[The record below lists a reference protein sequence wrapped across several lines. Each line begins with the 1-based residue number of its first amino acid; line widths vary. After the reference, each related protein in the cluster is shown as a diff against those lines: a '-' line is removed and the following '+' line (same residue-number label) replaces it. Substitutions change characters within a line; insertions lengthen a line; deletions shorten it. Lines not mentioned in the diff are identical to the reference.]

1 MTSPR
6 PAPPRR
12 LRGYALAIV
21 LLVSVLFSIALTS
34 MFFALGSATKL
45 TAQNLA
51 VRRSQYL
58 CDGVVDLAN
67 QEIRRMLRPPPRT
80 SGGFA
85 APPRQM
91 SIEELNAGLNPLRAG
106 VRRDGVT
113 INALQVDMSG
123 SEGRLSVVPSGALA
137 GTEIRVAELNLV
149 VNLSSGDGPPC
160 NARQVH
166 PLATVSLFQFPALSV
181 STLDANEPGSSDWRF
196 PNSFTYAWG
205 RNGASVAARDIDA
218 PQPRSASA
226 AALTLP
232 SAPDSS
238 TSTNGLHFLVEAPQ
252 PGDRAPARLAL
263 DADLRILDGEWY
275 VNDGS
280 YPGRRIYSDHPCT
293 DTTAAIGC
301 SNVTSSGNSR
311 AFADDTLPLRR
322 QYSRYERNRNGFLDG
337 TLATLGAGVVS
348 YGGVVGG
355 VGGEAHDP
363 AGFLSAAVCPVAGGG
378 AYTHAGECR
387 GSAAAG
393 GRRSALVD
401 AARSGFVDDGTPR
414 LPINIDLA
422 TLASAFSTRTE
433 GELGTELCLP
443 ASRIDTGGCRRVFN
457 GLVYI
462 SARRGTPLTT
472 SPLDVDVVPGDAR
485 AGEKVP
491 WPLCGEIA
499 TSQNSLDAG
508 EGAAG
513 VFTETHINGCD
524 DADYARVNAVR
535 LLRGRDLSAF
545 AVTGLTIATDL
556 PLYVVGDLNV
566 VGRNAR
572 VALIADRI
580 TAVSVAYSDRE
591 RPIAGS
597 GVAALPFSGSRNV
610 SWQTSILAGTPRE
623 SAEPTS
629 PPRANIVDL
638 VRTFESTNFG
648 IDLEGALAIGWA
660 NERPGGARAPNRFHW
675 TYPRDLLSAL
685 DTAHPPKPP
694 RATFLLPGARR

>member
-1 MTSPR
+1 MTRVR
-6 PAPPRR
+6 PLVRR
-12 LRGYALAIV
+12 RRGYALAIV
-21 LLVSVLFSIALTS
+21 LLVSVLFSIALSS

-51 VRRSQYL
+51 ARRAQYL

-91 SIEELNAGLNPLRAG
+91 SIEELNAGLNPLRDG

-113 INALQVDMSG
+113 INALEVDMSG

-137 GTEIRVAELNLV
+137 GTEIRVAELNLL

-181 STLDANEPGSSDWRF
+181 STLDANEPGGSDWRF
-196 PNSFTYAWG
+196 PNTFTYAWG
-205 RNGASVAARDIDA
+205 RNGSTFTSRDFASA
-218 PQPRSASA
+218 PQARSASA

-232 SAPDSS
+232 SAPESS
-238 TSTNGLHFLVEAPQ
+238 TSTNGLHFLIEAPE
-252 PGDRAPARLAL
+252 PGDRSPSRLAL

-280 YPGRRIYSDHPCT
+280 FPGRRIYSDHPCT
-293 DTTAAIGC
+293 DTTQAVGC
-301 SNVTSSGNSR
+301 SNVTGSGNSR
-311 AFADDTLPLRR
+311 AFADDSLGSRR
-322 QYSRYERNRNGFLDG
+322 LYSRYERNRNGFLDG
-337 TLATLGAGVVS
+337 TLSSLGVGVVS

-355 VGGEAHDP
+355 GGADAPNP
-363 AGFLSAAVCPVAGGG
+363 AGFLSSVACPVDGGG
-378 AYTHAGECR
+378 AYTEASDCR
-387 GSAAAG
+387 GTAAAG
-393 GRRSALVD
+393 GPRSALVD
-401 AARSGFVDDGTPR
+401 AARSGFVDDGVPH

-422 TLASAFSTRTE
+422 MLASAFGTRIG

-443 ASRIDTGGCRRVFN
+443 RSRVDDGGCRRIFN
-457 GLVYI
+457 GLIYI
-462 SARRGTPLTT
+462 SASRGTPLTT
-472 SPLDVDVVPGDAR
+472 SPLSVDVVPPDPR
-485 AGEKVP
+485 AGAKVP

-499 TSQNSLDAG
+499 ASQNSLEAG
-508 EGAAG
+508 EAATG
-513 VFTETHINGCD
+513 VFTGTHVDGCD
-524 DADYARVNAVR
+524 DADYARIDAVR

-545 AVTGLTIATDL
+545 DVTGLTIATDL
-556 PLYVVGDLNV
+556 PLYVVGDFNV

-572 VALIADRI
+572 VAVIADRV
-580 TAVSVAYSDRE
+580 TAVSAAFSDRE
-591 RPIAGS
+591 RPVAGS

-610 SWQTSILAGTPRE
+610 RWQASILAGTPRE
-623 SAEPTS
+623 GAEPTS
-629 PPRANIVDL
+629 PPRANIIDL

-660 NERPGGARAPNRFHW
+660 SERQSGTRAPNRFNW
-675 TYPRDLLSAL
+675 TYPRNLLSAL
-685 DTAHPPKPP
+685 DTEHPPKAP